1 MNRPQFVPAKYPHS
15 RRVDQV
21 DDLHGTLVAD
31 PYRWLEDL
39 ESEETRKWVADQ
51 NEVTFGYL
59 SGIPDREAIRQRI
72 TDLWNYEKF
81 GIPFKEGNQYFYFHN
96 SGLENQSVLYT
107 LADLN
112 DEPRVLLDPNTM
124 SAEGTVA
131 IGAYRPSS
139 DGTLFAYGVSAQ
151 GSDWQYIRVR
161 DVATGVDLDD
171 RLDWV
176 KFSNI
181 SWDKK
186 NRGFFYSRYD
196 EPEGDQFATA
206 NYYQKLY
213 YHRMG
218 TDQNDDVL
226 IYDDLHE
233 KEWGFWG
240 EVSDDGRYLVI
251 HVRQGTE
258 PKSRIY
264 YKDLEASHDSEEGPV
279 VKLLD
284 SFDARYEFVGN
295 DGTEFWILT
304 DRDAP
309 RARLVGID
317 LSDPAPSNW
326 REIVPESSRTLET
339 VVAAHDCLVAGYL
352 EHAYSRVDMFRKDGR
367 HIRTLDLPGIGT
379 VAGFSGKVGE
389 RESFYAYTS
398 FTSPPTIYSYDL
410 EAGRSEVFRE
420 PKINAS
426 TSDFQTSQVFYESR
440 DGTRVPM
447 FLVHRSDLDLD
458 GSHPTLLYGYGGFN
472 ISVTPSFS
480 VRNLAWIEM
489 GGVYAVANIRGGG
502 EYGEEWHQ
510 AGIGPNKNNGLD
522 DFVVAAEWLIENRY
536 TSSSRLAI
544 NGGSNGGMLV
554 GACMNARPELFRA
567 AVPAVG
573 VMDLLRFHKFTI
585 GWAWT
590 SDYGSP
596 DNPDDFDVLYA
607 CSPYH
612 NLREGVRYPATLIT
626 TGDHDDRVVPSHSFK
641 FAAAIQAA
649 QAGVHPVLIRI
660 AVSAGHGLGK
670 PTSMQIEEAADVL
683 AFLTQELEL
692 RP

>member
-1 MNRPQFVPAKYPHS
+1 MNSSGFVPPRYPVS
-15 RRVDQV
+15 RRVDHV
-21 DDLHGTLVAD
+21 DDYHGRKVAD
-31 PYRWLEDL
+31 PYRWLEGLD
-39 ESEETRKWVADQ
+39 SEETRQWVADQ

-59 SGIPDREAIRQRI
+59 SQIPGREDIRGRI

-81 GIPFKEGNQYFYFHN
+81 GVPFKEGNRYFYFRN
-96 SGLENQSVLYT
+96 SGLENQAVLYT
-107 LADLN
+107 MGDLAD
-112 DEPRVLLDPNTM
+112 ESRVLLDPNTM

-131 IGAYRPSS
+131 LAAYRPSR

-151 GSDWQYIRVR
+151 GSDWQYIQVR
-161 DVATGVDLDD
+161 DVASGEDLED

-181 SWDKK
+181 SWDKDSE
-186 NRGFFYSRYD
+186 GFFYSRYD
-196 EPEGDQFATA
+196 EPVGDQFAAA

-218 TDQNDDVL
+218 TSQSDDILV
-226 IYDDLHE
+226 YDHPGE

-240 EVSDDGRYLVI
+240 EVSEDGRYLVI

-264 YKDLEASHDSEEGPV
+264 YKDLEATPDVGDRKV

-284 SFDARYEFVGN
+284 RFDARYEFVGN
-295 DGTEFWILT
+295 DGTRFWILT
-304 DRDAP
+304 DLDAP

-317 LSDPAPSNW
+317 LSRPGPTDW
-326 REIVPESSRTLET
+326 TEIVPESKETLES
-339 VVAAHDCLVAGYL
+339 VVAAHDCLVAGHL
-352 EHAYSRVDMFRKDGR
+352 EHASSRVDVFSKDGR
-367 HIRTLDLPGIGT
+367 HLRTLDLPGIGT

-389 RESFYAYTS
+389 PELFYAYTG
-398 FTSPPTIYSYDL
+398 FTLPTTIFRHDL
-410 EAGRSEVFRE
+410 ETGESEVFRQ
-420 PKINAS
+420 PQINAS
-426 TSDFQTSQVFYESR
+426 TNEFETRQVFFESP

-458 GSHPTLLYGYGGFN
+458 GTHPTLLYGYGGFN

-480 VRNLAWIEM
+480 VRNLAWLEM
-489 GGVYAVANIRGGG
+489 GGVYAG

-510 AGIGPNKNNGLD
+510 AGSGHNKQNGLD
-522 DFVVAAEWLIENRY
+522 DFVAAAEWLISNRY
-536 TSSSRLAI
+536 TTSSRLAI

-554 GACMNARPELFRA
+554 GACMTARPELFRA
-567 AVPAVG
+567 VVPAVG

-596 DNPDDFDVLYA
+596 DNPEDFDVLYA

-649 QAGVHPVLIRI
+649 QAGPNPVLIRV

-683 AFLTQELEL
+683 AFLKQELVQH
-692 RP
+692 P

>member
-1 MNRPQFVPAKYPHS
+1 MNRPEFVPSKYPIS

-21 DDLHGTLVAD
+21 DDYHGKLVAD

-39 ESEETRKWVADQ
+39 ESEETRQWVTDQ

-59 SGIPDREAIRQRI
+59 SGIPDRERIRRRI

-81 GIPFKEGNQYFYFHN
+81 GIPFKEGNRYFYFHN

-107 LADLN
+107 IADLT
-112 DEPRVLLDPNTM
+112 DEPRVLLDLNSM

-131 IGAYRPSS
+131 IGAYRPSR
-139 DGTLFAYGVSAQ
+139 DGSLFAYGVTAQ

-161 DVATGVDLDD
+161 DVASGLDLDD

-176 KFSNI
+176 RFSNI
-181 SWDKK
+181 SWDRD
-186 NRGFFYSRYD
+186 NQGFFYSRYD
-196 EPEGDQFATA
+196 EPVGDQFAVA

-218 TDQNDDVL
+218 TRQDDDIL
-226 IYDDLHE
+226 IYDNPDE
-233 KEWGFWG
+233 KEWGPWG
-240 EVSDDGRYLVI
+240 EVSEDGRYLVI
-251 HVRQGTE
+251 HIRQGTE
-258 PKSRIY
+258 PRSRIY
-264 YKDLEASHDSEEGPV
+264 YRDLEANPV
-279 VKLLD
+279 SADRHIVKLLNG
-284 SFDARYEFVGN
+284 FDARYEFVGN
-295 DGTEFWILT
+295 DGTEFWVLT
-304 DRDAP
+304 DLDAP

-317 LSDPAPSNW
+317 LSRPGQPDW
-326 REIVPESSRTLET
+326 REIIPESSRTLET
-339 VVAAHDCLVAGYL
+339 VVVAHDCLVAGYL

-389 RESFYAYTS
+389 RESFYAYTG
-398 FTSPPTIYSYDL
+398 FTTPTTIYRHDL
-410 EAGRSEVFRE
+410 ETGDSEVFRQ
-420 PKINAS
+420 PKLHAS
-426 TSDFQTSQVFYESR
+426 TKEFETRQVFYGSP

-447 FLVHRSDLDLD
+447 FLVHHRDIELD
-458 GSHPTLLYGYGGFN
+458 GTHPTLLYGYGGFN

-480 VRNLAWIEM
+480 VRNLAWLEM

-510 AGIGPNKNNGLD
+510 AGIGPNKQNGLD
-522 DFVVAAEWLIENRY
+522 DFIAAAEWLIENRY

-544 NGGSNGGMLV
+544 HGGSNGGMLV
-554 GACMNARPELFRA
+554 GACMTARPELFRA

-612 NLREGVRYPATLIT
+612 NLKEGARYPATLIT

-649 QAGVHPVLIRI
+649 QAGPHPVLIRV

-683 AFLTQELEL
+683 AFLKQELV
-692 RP
+692 